1 VDLFLIPPLKGGF
14 NPIPSLALP
23 LKGRVFLILLYRSR
37 SFVQNCLQLLPL
49 RVKPTPYPFLSE

>member
-23 LKGRVFLILLYRSR
+23 LKGREIVIVDSP
-37 SFVQNCLQLLPL
+37 STTAV
-49 RVKPTPYPFLSE
+49 